1 MTAAERAVL
10 ATSQARDLCLSLQ
23 RAFVGPQALE
33 SLLAGQAAGLGLAE
47 LRVALGL
54 AWAAG
59 NLPLVRAAL
68 ACLPAERIAADPI
81 LLTFLDVTR

>member
-10 ATSQARDLCLSLQ
+10 GTSQARDLCLSLR

-33 SLLAGQAAGLGLAE
+33 SLRVGQAAGLGLTE

-68 ACLPAERIAADPI
+68 ACLQAERIAADPV